1 MENFYIVLLVV
12 LVLIAMAAGL
22 WFGNYIGTGKMRDQI
37 TLKNIQR
44 QFRRGLQ
51 KATVAIWK
59 RSRAKRDRD

>member
-44 QFRRGLQ
+44 QVRRGLQ